1 MSLST
6 HLYAF
11 LWVNLGVKLLC
22 HRYPCIFNFRRCHL
36 SYPSPPC
43 LTSGRVGRGMRVVIF
58 PHHLALLVF
67 SIFTILMGV
76 AGEYFVV
83 LIYIYLYT

>member
-1 MSLST
+1 MFLNMSLGT
-6 HLYAF
+6 HLYAL
-11 LWVNLGVKLLC
+11 LWVNLGMKLLC

-43 LTSGRVGRGMRVVIF
+43 LTSGGLGRGMRVIIF
-58 PHHLALLVF
+58 PQHLALLVF

-76 AGEYFVV
+76 AEYFVV
-83 LIYIYLYT
+83 LI